1 MKEKNQNRN
10 IIFAI
15 IGIVILA
22 VIIGILIVVNKGSNY
37 ERYLGQ
43 NEYEKAF
50 EVAKNDEEKRIVLAH
65 NAIAYL
71 VTNYV
76 KQGDSDVVSVRDAW
90 YDDDRNIVLD
100 CKSTML
106 SASIKYNDFYYAYY
120 AYNKTNND
128 YSLVCIATG
137 KVPFDKSQISL
148 ADEYKVNGANISN
161 ATKELANE
169 VLKAKLPEKLESIM
183 NSNNRIIQIN
193 TSFGTGLNNNEKVSL
208 IKIDESNDNKN
219 SIQKKSSDSSN
230 SNIDNKSWQGV
241 LNSQELKKLTTD
253 YINNTSHLYFEVIPN
268 YVEIGNYISY
278 LKDNVKEDNQVLIKL
293 QDEYNKIQF
302 DKKSKLEND
311 IFCCYASNI
320 NSKEFDITNI
330 KINDLWKFGYDVD
343 VENINSERG
352 FIFNGDYTHRDENYS
367 NKLAVFKFFMPNYKD
382 SSGIFTLS
390 NSAYK
395 GFNSDEKGTLEYKN
409 LNYEKIDKEIFT
421 TIYANNKE
429 FFDFWK
435 EFDSIVSSWK
445 EN

>member
-1 MKEKNQNRN
+1 
-10 IIFAI
+10 
-15 IGIVILA
+15 
-22 VIIGILIVVNKGSNY
+22 
-37 ERYLGQ
+37 
-43 NEYEKAF
+43 
-50 EVAKNDEEKRIVLAH
+50 
-65 NAIAYL
+65 
-71 VTNYV
+71 
-76 KQGDSDVVSVRDAW
+76 
-90 YDDDRNIVLD
+90 
-100 CKSTML
+100 
-106 SASIKYNDFYYAYY
+106 
-120 AYNKTNND
+120 
-128 YSLVCIATG
+128 
-137 KVPFDKSQISL
+137 
-148 ADEYKVNGANISN
+148 
-161 ATKELANE
+161 
-169 VLKAKLPEKLESIM
+169 M

-253 YINNTSHLYFEVIPN
+253 YINNTSHLYFEVITN

-395 GFNSDEKGTLEYKN
+395 GFNSDVKGTLEYEN

-421 TIYANNKE
+421 TIYAQQ
-429 FFDFWK
+429 
-435 EFDSIVSSWK
+435 
-445 EN
+445 